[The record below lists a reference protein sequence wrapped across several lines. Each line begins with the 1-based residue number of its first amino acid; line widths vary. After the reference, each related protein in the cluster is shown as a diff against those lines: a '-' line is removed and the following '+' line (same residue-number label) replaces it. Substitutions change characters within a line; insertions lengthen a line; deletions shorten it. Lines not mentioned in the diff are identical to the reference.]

1 MQPEELESARRS
13 GGDFHSRALFLFAA
27 AFMILLGHLFDVLQ
41 VHGPNWLA
49 LAVRTGWA
57 ALLVANGLAAFRAPY
72 PALNFS
78 PFGEPHDHCL
88 LFVALLAVTGRTSS
102 PLFPYSYVLVILLP
116 LLARISGL
124 RTLQQYRALAR
135 HPCAPPHHYAGAG
148 ALLAWASQTSA
159 FAIITGALLGQ
170 RTRWPSSLADTRP
183 RLERPHSARPPRTK
197 AWPRWDGSPR
207 QVAHDINNPLSVA
220 RCNASFIQQAPNL
233 DPEVPSAWRASSPP
247 SIGFAGSVRL
257 LQSGPNLPR
266 RE

>member
-72 PALNFS
+72 PALKLLTLSANLTTS
-78 PFGEPHDHCL
+78 L

-116 LLARISGL
+116 LFLPEFLAFALCSSTALSLG
-124 RTLQQYRALAR
+124 TLALLLID
-135 HPCAPPHHYAGAG
+135 HAGAG
-148 ALLAWASQTSA
+148 ALLAWAHTSA
-159 FAIITGALLGQ
+159 FAIITGALLGRAHQ
-170 RTRWPSSLADTRP
+170 VAQLAR
-183 RLERPHSARPPRTK
+183 RHQAEARK
-197 AWPRWDGSPR
+197 AALGQAAENEGLAALGRIAR

-233 DPEVPSAWRASSPP
+233 DPEVPSAWRDLLSALNR
-247 SIGFAGSVRL
+247 IAGSVRL